1 MPMRRY
7 PCGTA
12 ALGGVPLLEFR
23 LRSRAGGAMAT
34 SPRAFQRQGVRHPL
48 NRSSIAMVSIAVPF
62 MLLLIG
68 FSKPLV
74 RILFQRG
81 AFSSADAES
90 VRLDTDLLRN
100 SDSVLSV
107 KYASS
112 AFSVLHP
119 QE

>member
-12 ALGGVPLLEFR
+12 ALGGGVPLLEFR

-34 SPRAFQRQGVRHPL
+34 SPRAFQRQGVRHTL
-48 NRSSIAMVSIAVPF
+48 NRYSIAMVSITVPF

-74 RILFQRG
+74 RILFPRW
-81 AFSSADAES
+81 AFSGAHA
-90 VRLDTDLLRN
+90 VPWLLATDLFRN
-100 SDSVLSV
+100 SVS
-107 KYASS
+107 
-112 AFSVLHP
+112 F
-119 QE
+119 